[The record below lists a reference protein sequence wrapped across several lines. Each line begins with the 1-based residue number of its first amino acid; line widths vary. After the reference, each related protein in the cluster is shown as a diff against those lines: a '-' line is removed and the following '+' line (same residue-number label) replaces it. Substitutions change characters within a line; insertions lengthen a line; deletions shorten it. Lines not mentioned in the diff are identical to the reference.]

1 MTNGESIVI
10 NLAARYAAAFGIMAI
25 NNKINQAVINREE
38 NEYNID
44 VYEDYDPAFEEVT
57 MSYGLKENKVSLKFA
72 KMLEGSGDGSIY
84 APPLMM
90 NFSREKNLIETE
102 VSGGDTVVI
111 ERWGTKPWNIDIR
124 GILIDVENHR
134 YPTNKIDEL
143 CRFFENNSTI
153 EVKGGQFLEK
163 DITSIYLKEV
173 SITSVEG
180 FQDTMQFTL
189 TASSI
194 KEVTYSL
201 INPNN

>member
-38 NEYNID
+38 NEYNIE

-134 YPTNKIDEL
+134 YPTKKIDEL
-143 CRFFENNSTI
+143 CRFFENNDI
-153 EVKGGQFLEK
+153 IRVKGQQFIEK
-163 DITSIYLKEV
+163 NIKNIYLKDV

-194 KEVTYSL
+194 NEVNFTL
-201 INPNN
+201 INPNQ